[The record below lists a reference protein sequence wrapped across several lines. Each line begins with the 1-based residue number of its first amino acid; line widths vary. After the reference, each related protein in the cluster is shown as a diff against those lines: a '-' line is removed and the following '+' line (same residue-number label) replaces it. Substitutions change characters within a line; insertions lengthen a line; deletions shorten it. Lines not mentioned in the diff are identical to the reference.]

1 MQAYQKSKEDFS
13 KNNQINMK
21 GLTSDEVIISRE
33 TYGKNELK
41 ASKGKSIFQMIFEEL
56 KQFLNIL
63 LILAAI
69 ISIIA
74 SGHLTDGIF
83 IFVIVILNTTLSIVQ
98 STKANNAVE
107 ALKSMSRPHAKV
119 YRDNKLKT
127 VEITELVVGDLV
139 VLEAGDYV
147 PADLRLV
154 ESVNLKIDESTLT
167 GESVAV
173 LKDADKILGDNTP
186 IGDRVNMA
194 FSSTIVSYGRGLGV
208 ITHVG
213 MQTEIGKIAAML
225 NEVDDTLTPLQV
237 KIDKLGK
244 MLGIVSIV
252 VVILIFIVGLLY
264 KFDPL
269 ELFIISVSLAVAAIP
284 EGLPTVIT
292 VVLAIGMRKMA
303 NKKAIVKALSAVETL
318 GSVTVISTDKTGTL
332 TQNKMVVTKIYDL
345 KETIDVTGS
354 GYSFKGE
361 ILKNNKNVQMI
372 TEIGALCNDASIE
385 KEELIGD
392 PTELALVTLAEKNK
406 ISHQVYR
413 NEHPR
418 LDEYPFDSVRKS
430 MSTLHQFNE
439 EKRLLTK
446 GAINQVLSISTHYL
460 LDGKIL
466 EIDEEFKKSVES
478 KNDELAFQALRVL
491 AFAYKDVQ
499 EYKDITQE
507 ENHMVFVGLVGI
519 IDTPREEVKPA
530 IKLCHQAG
538 IKVAMITGDHKLTAS
553 AIGQSLGILKE
564 GEKALSGEEID
575 QLSDE
580 ELKELV
586 KSTSIFARVSPTH
599 KVRIVK
605 AFQEN
610 DEITSMTGDG
620 VNDAPALKQANIG
633 VAMGITGTDVSKEAS
648 DMVLMDDNFT
658 TIVDAIEEGRVI
670 YANIRKFV
678 GYLVSCNVGEVLLIF
693 IAMLLGWGSPLLAIQ
708 ILWINLVTDS
718 LPAFALGL
726 EQKESDVMN
735 QKPNDPNATIV
746 DRFMGITIGFQSTFL
761 AGAVLLSYYIGTY
774 VITGHE
780 MLGETFAFITI
791 ITGELLRTYSAR
803 SETQSIFKMNPFS
816 NKFVN
821 YAFLFGF
828 ALLIVVIFVP
838 GINEIFKTNVDLTLS
853 QFGLAVALGLI
864 PLFGG
869 ELAKIFKKFKV

>member
-13 KNNQINMK
+13 NNNQINIK
-21 GLTSDEVIISRE
+21 GLTSEEVIISRE

-173 LKDADKILGDNTP
+173 LKDADKILGINTP

-225 NEVDDTLTPLQV
+225 NEVDDTLTPLQI

-361 ILKNNKNVQMI
+361 IQKTNKNVQII

-406 ISHQVYR
+406 ISHQTFR
-413 NEHPR
+413 KEHQR

-478 KNDELAFQALRVL
+478 KNDELASKALRVL

-507 ENHMVFVGLVGI
+507 EKHMVFVGLVGI
-519 IDTPREEVKPA
+519 IDPPREEVKPA

-610 DEITSMTGDG
+610 NEITSMTGDG

-838 GINEIFKTNVDLTLS
+838 GINGIFKTNVDLTLS
-853 QFGLAVALGLI
+853 QFGLAVALGVI

-869 ELAKIFKKFKV
+869 ELAKIFKSFKI